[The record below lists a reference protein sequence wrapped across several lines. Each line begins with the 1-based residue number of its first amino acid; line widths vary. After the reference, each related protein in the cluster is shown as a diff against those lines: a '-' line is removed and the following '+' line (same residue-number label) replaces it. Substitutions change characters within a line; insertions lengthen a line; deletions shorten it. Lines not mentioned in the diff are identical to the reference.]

1 MKNTYQKIANLSA
14 HTIVLSFLSLG
25 VSSIVQAASFQGDRV
40 VVANRESGT
49 LSVIDTVTDT
59 ATTIDIPFGELR
71 PEPMYI
77 FHVRSTKEV
86 AVGDRANNRIV
97 FFDQNSYEVTG
108 TVETDNGVFHMWG
121 SPNDTQL
128 WINNDIDNT
137 ITVINPVNKNVLTTI
152 AIPADLVAEEGRP
165 HDVILDPSGDFAYV
179 SVLGL
184 SEDHT
189 PVPGSECEGCDITS
203 VLLKY
208 STQTFEEID
217 RLDVGVDPH
226 LGLTSQNDLLYV
238 AAQNSDVVTVLARE
252 DFSIVKNLTV
262 PGAHGV
268 GIAGSSAPNG
278 RFFYTTNLPSADG
291 SNGLFVIDTVTNEI
305 IDNSGFNTGFAVP
318 HNIAVTN
325 DNEKLYISH
334 SIGSL
339 NPGKVTVYDLDPITG
354 LPVGSTPTT
363 DINVGVNPFGIFF
376 ISGATSVAEPGSLLG
391 LLFVSSLGISSL
403 LKSSKIKSRSLEA
416 GADDYLNK

>member
-1 MKNTYQKIANLSA
+1 MRNIYQKIVNLSA
-14 HTIVLSFLSLG
+14 QTLILGFLSLG
-25 VSSIVQAASFQGDRV
+25 VSSTVQAASFKGDRV

-49 LSVIDTVTDT
+49 LSVIDTVTDA
-59 ATTIDIPFGELR
+59 ATTIDIPLGESN

-77 FHVRSTKEV
+77 FHIRSTNEV

-108 TVETDNGVFHMWG
+108 TVETGNGVFHMWG
-121 SPNDTQL
+121 SANDTQL
-128 WINNDIDNT
+128 WVNNDIDNT
-137 ITVINPVNKNVLTTI
+137 ITVIDPVNKTVLTTI

-189 PVPGSECEGCDITS
+189 PDPDSDCEGCDITS

-208 STQTFEEID
+208 STQTFDEVD

-226 LGLTSQNDLLYV
+226 LVLTSQNDLLYV

-252 DFSIVKNLTV
+252 DLSTIANLTV
-262 PGAHGV
+262 PGAHGA
-268 GIAGSSAPNG
+268 GIAGGSAPNG
-278 RFFYTTNLPSADG
+278 RFLYVTNLPSADG

-305 IDNSGFNTGFAVP
+305 INGSSFNTGFSVP
-318 HNIAVTN
+318 HNAAVTN

-334 SIGSL
+334 SIGGL
-339 NPGKVTVYDLDPITG
+339 EPGKVTVYDLDPITG
-354 LPVGSTPTT
+354 LPIGSTPTT
-363 DINVGVNPFGIFF
+363 DIDVGVNPFGIFF
-376 ISGATSVAEPGSLLG
+376 ISESASVSEPGSLLS
-391 LLFVSSLGISSL
+391 LLFISSLGVNSW
-403 LKSSKIKSRSLEA
+403 LKSGQLKSRSPE
-416 GADDYLNK
+416 